1 MAYLGFQNIADIECM
16 TLAEYYLRIE
26 AYQLQQAQ
34 IQGQL
39 ALQAW
44 FNQAVQATK
53 GTGKKPKPQYKKFK
67 DFYDIEQVNADIRA
81 TFEGGTTKKREQLN
95 ENELIARRYNEWQK
109 IQAQRKHNKQKKG
122 GKT

>member
-1 MAYLGFQNIADIECM
+1 M
-16 TLAEYYLRIE
+16 TLAEYYLRLE

-53 GTGKKPKPQYKKFK
+53 GKGKKLKPQYKKFK
-67 DFYDIEQVNADIRA
+67 DFYDIERVNADIRA
-81 TFEGGTTKKREQLN
+81 TFEGGTIKKQEQLN

-109 IQAQRKHNKQKKG
+109 IQAQRKQNKQKKG

>member
-1 MAYLGFQNIADIECM
+1 MAYLGFHNIAEIECM
-16 TLAEYYLRIE
+16 TLVEYYLRLE

-53 GTGKKPKPQYKKFK
+53 GNSKHPKPKYKKFK
-67 DFYDIEQVNADIRA
+67 DFYDLEQVNAGIRA
-81 TFEGGTTKKREQLN
+81 TFEGGTTKKQTQVN
-95 ENELIARRYNEWQK
+95 ENELIAQRYNEWQK
-109 IQAQRKHNKQKKG
+109 IHEQRKQNKQKKG